1 MLSSFVVASSQAP
14 PMSWPDG
21 LQPLQMC
28 SKLIA
33 GNVSF
38 PESSSKISWVGSQWA
53 QQKLAD
59 QPGQA
64 WHIHPPWNQ
73 AGRKARSVLPNV
85 HGLSGERVV
94 SKRIT
99 RVLLTEGEKWIL
111 GKGTHRCPLYRENS
125 TVGEKLSHSHGFTEF
140 QKISAERPLKSGFL
154 QPFCDSCLPGAP
166 RVPPCAWL
174 MMPGPR
180 SLRDWGEVSPWCS
193 SSQLTALLL
202 EDSGSQLPPRGLVY
216 APSQCALGSGH
227 LPVWRSAML
236 TMGYK
241 LPP

>member
-1 MLSSFVVASSQAP
+1 
-14 PMSWPDG
+14 MSWPDG

-94 SKRIT
+94 SKRIA

-111 GKGTHRCPLYRENS
+111 GKGTHRCPLYRENYS
-125 TVGEKLSHSHGFTEF
+125 RRE
-140 QKISAERPLKSGFL
+140 AES
-154 QPFCDSCLPGAP
+154 
-166 RVPPCAWL
+166 
-174 MMPGPR
+174 
-180 SLRDWGEVSPWCS
+180 
-193 SSQLTALLL
+193 
-202 EDSGSQLPPRGLVY
+202 
-216 APSQCALGSGH
+216 
-227 LPVWRSAML
+227 
-236 TMGYK
+236 
-241 LPP
+241 